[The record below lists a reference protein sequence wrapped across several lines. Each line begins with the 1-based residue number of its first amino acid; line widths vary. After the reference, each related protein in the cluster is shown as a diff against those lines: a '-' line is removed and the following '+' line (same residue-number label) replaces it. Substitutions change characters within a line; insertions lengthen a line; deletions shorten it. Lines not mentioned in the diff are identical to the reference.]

1 MESELPNTEMARNYP
16 ANTQVQKFL
25 EESYNKERDTRLQ
38 WYYKLRENSNA
49 NIGAS
54 KQSEVARRKIQNAPK
69 PAEDM
74 FNKISGDYAPQQ
86 FNKKKSNFDDLQTEK
101 GLAQLVAE
109 MRPVDL
115 RVKEKLY
122 DGFTKE
128 GKGRY
133 QYLHSRY
140 KDSPEDKFSFP
151 LLSSWEYGWRLGDVI
166 PKEDIKKPQHG
177 RTKIVADTFYTRT
190 GIPANPRVSV

>member
-1 MESELPNTEMARNYP
+1 MARNYP

-38 WYYKLRENSNA
+38 WYFKLRENSSA

-69 PAEDM
+69 PAEDL
-74 FNKISGDYAPQQ
+74 FNKISGDYAPQK
-86 FNKKKSNFDDLQTEK
+86 FNKKKSDFNDFDTKSDG
-101 GLAQLVAE
+101 GLPKLVAE
-109 MRPVDL
+109 MQPVDCT
-115 RVKEKLY
+115 VKSKLF

-140 KDSPEDKFSFP
+140 KESPEDKFTFP

-166 PKEDIKKPQHG
+166 KKEDIKKPQHG

-190 GIPANPRVSV
+190 GIPANPRVVL

>member
-1 MESELPNTEMARNYP
+1 MARSYP

-38 WYYKLRENSNA
+38 WYYKLRDSDNS

-69 PAEDM
+69 PAEDI
-74 FNKISGDYAPQQ
+74 FNKISGEYSPQK
-86 FNKKKSNFDDLQTEK
+86 FNKTKSNFENPPSDLKPEQ
-101 GLAQLVAE
+101 GLAKLVAE

-115 RVKEKLY
+115 RVKDKLY

-140 KDSPEDKFSFP
+140 KESPEDKFSFP
-151 LLSSWEYGWRLGDVI
+151 LLSSWEYGWRLGDVVK
-166 PKEDIKKPQHG
+166 KEDIKKPQHG

-190 GIPANPRVSV
+190 GIPANPRVSC